1 MTPDSDDDEIDA
13 LHTQRDII
21 PLDVNDGQCRAAARE
36 SKDDDLVI
44 PYFYRMRL

>member
-21 PLDVNDGQCRAAARE
+21 PLDVNDARE

-44 PYFYRMRL
+44 RYFYRMRL